1 MRRVVAAVDLSGLQR
16 RVADRARLIAEEH
29 DARLTL
35 LHAVPTLNDVFLD
48 QSEMKAMQV
57 LRRDSTENLA
67 LWLRS
72 RTEIPID
79 INVPIGP
86 PARVVAREARKADI
100 VVVGTS
106 SLDPASVGP
115 TTRRIARKSRTPVVA
130 VRRQPRVP
138 YRRVLVGVD
147 FSEESRKAI
156 EFAVELAP
164 EADLTAVYSLP
175 VRFDSMLADA
185 GISDGEIAASR
196 FRRLVDAE
204 KALDEFVGRWTD
216 RVRTLV
222 IEGPPGETVQEIVR
236 RRSAD
241 LVVVGARGASAD
253 AMVLLGTVAEAVL
266 GTAPCDVAV
275 ARVGGAFRRP

>member
-29 DARLTL
+29 DASLTL
-35 LHAVPTLNDVFLD
+35 LHAVPPLNDVFFD
-48 QSEMKAMQV
+48 QSELKAMHS
-57 LRRDSTENLA
+57 LRRESTERLSD
-67 LWLRS
+67 WLKD
-72 RTEIPID
+72 RTDIPID
-79 INVPIGP
+79 ISIQVGP
-86 PARVVAREARKADI
+86 PARIVAREARKADL

-115 TTRRIARKSRTPVVA
+115 MTRRVARKSRAHVVA
-130 VRRQPRVP
+130 VRRQPRAP

-147 FSEESRKAI
+147 FSQESRRAI

-175 VRFDSMLADA
+175 VRFDSMLTGA
-185 GISDGEIAASR
+185 GLDDGEVVASR
-196 FRRLVDAE
+196 RRRLVDAE
-204 KALDEFVGRWTD
+204 EALEEFVDQWAGRL
-216 RVRTLV
+216 RTLV
-222 IEGPPGETVQEIVR
+222 IDGPPGETIQEIVR